1 MESKMIIYSND
12 TRIPIVFHYNKHHN
26 IDANTPPWVI
36 KCKGNTYYI
45 NHMDIL
51 PGVGFS
57 TNENPDNEHTKG
69 TLKIKGSI
77 RIEEIDDRTI
87 ATIF

>member
-1 MESKMIIYSND
+1 MIYL
-12 TRIPIVFHYNKHHN
+12 REKKEVIVFHYNKHHN
-26 IDANTPPWVI
+26 VDVNTPPWVI
-36 KCKGNTYYI
+36 KTKGKTFYI
-45 NHMDIL
+45 NHMDIM

-77 RIEEIDDRTI
+77 KIEEIAGKTI
-87 ATIF
+87 ATIY